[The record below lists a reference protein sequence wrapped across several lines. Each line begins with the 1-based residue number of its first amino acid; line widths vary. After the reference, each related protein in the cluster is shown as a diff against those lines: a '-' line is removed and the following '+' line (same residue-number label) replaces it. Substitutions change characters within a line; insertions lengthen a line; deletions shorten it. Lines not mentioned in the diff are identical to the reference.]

1 MTDVLKL
8 VLTDHWFEEIKSGR
22 KTHEYRQAK
31 PFWDK
36 RIGWI
41 KDAFDLKDIDA
52 EVYSDVFIPN
62 VIFQKAYRKNPE
74 TMEFTIKDVNDSMFN
89 VIAFSSL
96 TDSVITSGWIY
107 KNNHLGI
114 FSSAYNKEQHMQ
126 LFEHPSTNS
135 EIVIEESSYNSDV
148 YEVIDADGEWLKV
161 RIRIRDSIFE
171 GWMPPFFQCSNPY
184 TTCS

>member
-1 MTDVLKL
+1 MNKIFFLFFWGIYFTAFGFNVKSIAFYHEQEQPSATIFLNIF
-8 VLTDHWFEEIKSGR
+8 FEGGIVVYNNLE
-22 KTHEYRQAK
+22 
-31 PFWDK
+31 
-36 RIGWI
+36 
-41 KDAFDLKDIDA
+41 KDSCVILHNDIVNED
-52 EVYSDVFIPN
+52 FI
-62 VIFQKAYRKNPE
+62 
-74 TMEFTIKDVNDSMFN
+74 MFTIKDVNDSMFN

-135 EIVIEESSYNSDV
+135 EIVLEESSYNSDV

-161 RIRIRDSIFE
+161 RICIRESIFE
-171 GWMPPFFQCSNPY
+171 GWMPPSFQCSNPY

>member
-1 MTDVLKL
+1 MKKIFFLFFLGIYFIVFGFN
-8 VLTDHWFEEIKSGR
+8 VKS
-22 KTHEYRQAK
+22 
-31 PFWDK
+31 
-36 RIGWI
+36 I
-41 KDAFDLKDIDA
+41 
-52 EVYSDVFIPN
+52 
-62 VIFQKAYRKNPE
+62 VIFREQEHHSPTIFLNIFFEGGIVVYNKPE
-74 TMEFTIKDVNDSMFN
+74 KESCIILHNDIVNEDFIMFTIKDVNDSMFN

-135 EIVIEESSYNSDV
+135 EIVIEESTYNSDV